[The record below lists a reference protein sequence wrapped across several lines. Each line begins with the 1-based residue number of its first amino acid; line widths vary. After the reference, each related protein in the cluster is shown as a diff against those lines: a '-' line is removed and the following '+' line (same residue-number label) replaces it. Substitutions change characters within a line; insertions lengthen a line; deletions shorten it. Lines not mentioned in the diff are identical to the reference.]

1 MNKTTKYGTLK
12 IDPVTERTKQ
22 KQESGIKSR
31 KHTVEGETQEHKGNQ
46 NRSTDKERGR
56 QGLNYTG
63 VINNITQVRSKKC
76 GKNRQREDMKSKT

>member
-46 NRSTDKERGR
+46 NR
-56 QGLNYTG
+56 
-63 VINNITQVRSKKC
+63 
-76 GKNRQREDMKSKT
+76 